1 MGTAQSGAL
10 QPHPVCLAFQPI
22 RGCVGE
28 GATLFITDLQQG
40 LIGRPGHGDRDAL
53 GLAAVD
59 ARNGGS
65 LLRVEA
71 KRGFHRLQ

>member
-1 MGTAQSGAL
+1 MCPPLSLLTPDRL
-10 QPHPVCLAFQPI
+10 RLAFQPI

-28 GATLFITDLQQG
+28 GAALFITDLQQG
-40 LIGRPGHGDRDAL
+40 LIGRPRQGDRDAL

-65 LLRVEA
+65 LL
-71 KRGFHRLQ
+71 